1 MSVLDFKSD
10 LSKYRA
16 EVSVEEKNEPQTSVA
31 KSSKAFATLQPIT
44 DKLLKNLPEIK
55 KPQQQQSS
63 YDKKLEQ
70 SKLDDII
77 RKDFDNMIVNS
88 VSEYS
93 PTNIDTNTY
102 NLGRQTLDKITSKF
116 SDIKQEEIVTHLD
129 KSNTLVL
136 KSTSGKNNNESP
148 IEVKQPNP
156 MFDFSG
162 TTPDIKKLEGNE
174 SDNIVI
180 PEIKINGKPLT
191 INREKQTVIINR
203 NLFSPINNVV
213 NPNIA
218 LSKEVKVSDK
228 KVQTPDI
235 VKDTIKEGLVMN
247 PDTKIVK
254 IQAGMNHFIDE
265 SDLNLGDKVARFNPT
280 SKLVTKEPVLKAIAS
295 KYDGI
300 SAQLKDTSKFNIDT
314 VSRTNPIGRNDDP
327 TLSLYANNKNFS
339 ADFFGNQF
347 FKGFSINQSQS
358 DYNQKSKSSYGWSG
372 NSANAP
378 TTNFMSDTHAKG
390 FKKFAKQNETEYSR
404 DLSVFGFDTIRS
416 VNFFDVK
423 KEYAKQGFTP
433 FARGLETSYIN
444 DVSNFTW
451 VGKKRVAP
459 SVDYFDIG
467 REKSTAGFH
476 TFAENLETKYKTE
489 SSIYD
494 WNGKRERA
502 PEVNYFDISKQ
513 YTKKGFHKFARN
525 LDSKFI
531 AESSIYDWDGDRNE
545 APSVNYFDAALTN
558 TTVGF
563 HNFAQIYDTKY
574 KTDSSIYDWDGIRE
588 DAPVVNYFDLGGK
601 NTSIGFHSFAQIYD
615 TKYVTWSSIFDWD
628 GYRRNAPYVNYFDVS
643 KTNTK
648 EGFHNFAELYDTK
661 YVHES
666 SIYDWDG
673 NRQEAPVVNYF
684 DLTGQNTTTGFHSF
698 ALKYDTKY
706 IPESSI
712 YDWDG
717 TKEQAPAVDYFDGPK
732 RNTTTGFHIF
742 AQHLDT
748 KYIHGSSRFDWDGFR
763 KDAPAVNYFDTPE
776 TNRTEFVGGFS
787 SKTRAGFHVFARKY
801 DTQYIP
807 QSSEFDWDGTR
818 DNAPTVNYFDTTLT
832 NRTESEFPTGFIA
845 HTTAGF
851 HAFAQK
857 YDTKYVRNSSIY
869 DWDGKPDRKNFKNPI
884 PVDYFDNTAAVG
896 RLFGKGLI
904 INSRNDYRGGGLVVG
919 TKDKFIAKTSGG
931 FHIFAQLYETKYI
944 PESSRFDWDGTR
956 EKAPA
961 VDYFDTA
968 KTNRSTSEL
977 INDLFV
983 PKTTTGFHTFAL
995 KYDTKYIPDS
1005 SIYDWNGKSDRLN
1018 FKNPIPVDYFDN
1030 IGSFNKTF
1038 SDSLFIFSG
1047 ANYFGGGLVVGSKDK
1062 FISKT
1067 TDGFHI
1073 FAQLYDTKY
1082 IPDASRF
1089 DWDGLPDR
1097 TGFANPLGVDY
1108 FDTASTINEYRTKI
1122 GLPVLMTKTL
1132 KNFQKTTAGFHVFAQ
1147 TYDTK
1152 YIHGSSRFDWDGG
1165 RQQAPAVD
1173 FFDNLLVSRI
1183 NDRINQLVSFRP
1195 KVGAK
1200 DGYVVKSRGFDT
1212 FIDTYDTRYIDAASR
1227 FDWDGNRNDA
1237 PTINYFDIQGTHT
1250 NAGFHK
1256 YAVRGDTKFIHAS
1269 SVDTPTSEFG
1279 WGGDKQK
1286 AKTVDFFTNT
1296 AGKGFRSFSL
1306 EKITN
1311 YVNGISRFDWDGNRA
1326 GAPEVNYFGKVTPKT
1341 GYAKQLIAAESLF
1354 SAIFGSNDGEAGFK
1368 KFFVNKNDT
1377 RYSPLTTEFSTAAR
1391 LDRFTNF
1398 FPAPNNYYWAGT
1410 SRLDS
1415 TDPSTLGL
1423 VTGLLTGIAG
1433 FIPYL
1438 GSLNRPITDPSVVEA
1453 GDNDYTNAAF
1463 VTDNQA
1469 LIRKTFKNLYPGTTT
1484 VFDSAVVK
1492 RSSIKTKTL
1501 GSKFSLVDSKRKTTR
1516 FFSWGKYPFGTDQG
1530 FFPNMTLLKGTLYPI
1545 IGPHISERDLPNTTT
1560 TADIFDGLAEMFLE
1574 LGIGGGNGA
1583 GAFAVQNYQSG
1594 TAGIANTTNYGTSTD
1609 LQVEHGRGSKYKT
1622 GRTLNA
1628 IGYGVQ
1634 DTFDGQQ
1641 YLDVL
1646 LPHSLGKRPWSSAIG
1661 NSLFSSLQ
1669 NQYPT
1674 YTHDATSRF
1683 YGYRRPNNSNVE
1695 GPSKELTAYQ
1705 QYLNQK
1711 AGDSNI
1717 WRTARGSRY
1726 ETQLRNGWWVEPS
1739 SNAADVSGEAGYDP
1753 NLQVTGNFKI
1763 KEDSENLVRN
1773 YGNIG
1778 RWAIATGELDKQHS
1792 KFNLRADSYNSDLFW
1807 DQPYYVTNMGSH
1819 WGWGAMACGRGSI
1832 TTQLDRRIADMSRMF
1847 KWMTSGKGIMWNV
1860 VQFGLQATN
1869 PSVDSWS
1876 EPFDLFE
1883 ERVFDSSRSGRSRT
1897 VTGTVSVTN
1906 TSLLGN
1912 FFGNDDG
1919 SGGVKSIF
1927 GNTNIFMPPP
1937 TQVYNPFSIFQN
1949 ILGSG
1954 FLSRFQRHSTA
1965 AAYGMDGT
1973 GMWQKGYK
1981 EEIAKG
1987 LYKRGGG
1994 LLSFGGIYDKSSFIK
2009 GDYLARVDRTDI
2021 DNPDATTADL
2031 KNLGLPTGRKN
2042 VPKDLNQH
2050 YEAQTTYRNKTGF
2063 IDQNIAGLNYGP
2075 KSFHLKDSSG
2085 NWAIPKRDPS
2095 EWNSTTANPVPSEGT
2110 YDAGLITGAASSL
2123 DYFEDPKKDNQ
2134 ITRQRR
2140 YNRLIGLMKELLPQ
2154 SFAPTM
2160 DPTRGVVVYGPPAPS
2175 APPKPPSPASLV
2187 DKIAGF
2193 LPFKT
2198 RMIMPWEGITG
2209 QLTDEDYDA
2218 SGINASDPQSKLRI
2232 QASTILLNVSNKRLS
2247 DSEIIRISSNFGGP
2261 HSFFG
2266 LFGTKFTKSSHKLL
2280 GPYTT
2285 SPVLDK
2291 DKVRDGKQ
2299 RESFYSLDFY
2309 GSYRERLKEINQ
2321 KEKGTTLGEL
2331 GGDLRSLVA
2340 GLALSP
2346 DASTSLNP
2354 YAQGNTLLTDGRST
2368 NIDKTKYKKLLGE
2381 KITIQPITQMRLQ
2394 NIDTFGF
2401 KYPDPRDRL
2410 VDTNAIQGG
2419 RSVGMDKPNRMIR
2432 DAAAA
2437 GVGVPNRITNP
2448 ILSPIKG
2455 HNTANYAHLTK
2466 YNTSRPGAAVNWR
2479 SSNFAGAG
2487 SPRSEQFND
2496 FRWDIEDLNG
2506 TDGTPSP
2513 RNTATQAWNE
2523 KLSLAFSV
2531 HPKIIDFQ
2539 NQNLETKFG
2548 LSGAAGK
2555 AGVDRGNPRITHIQH
2570 QKIQDAFSGTTGN
2583 ISGSG
2588 ITLPGGIGLGGAGG
2602 GATVI
2607 IKGKGG
2613 KYATYPVPVAKAGF
2627 NANDFRGDRINI
2639 IDYKRANFPITS
2651 DLVYEKGVFN
2661 NPNGIPGSD
2670 DLVEFYFSS
2679 LVLDGHNYCPAEV
2692 IVFRAT
2698 FDSITDN
2705 HKPTWNA
2712 VKYMGRGDPL
2722 YTYDGYERDVS
2733 FGFTVHIGSR
2743 DEMKASW
2750 RKLNYLAGYTA
2761 PEYTSAGFIRAP
2773 LCRLN
2778 IGNLF
2783 KKMPGYIS
2791 SLSYTFDNQG
2801 STWETAHLE
2810 GDRYNQNTDATIRN
2824 ESTPGVLQLPKTIQ
2838 VAVGFVPIGVYRP
2851 EKYGVFYPLYDDRTD
2866 NPNDIETGLIPDN
2879 DNRVNWFKPF
2889 DNIAGSLTIA
2899 TAGTPGIPA
2908 TLAPGQYGPA
2918 APAVAAVGATGGDP
2932 DTTEY
2937 LAVRPGDEDVVL
2949 NQATFIPA
2957 SIPEIP

>member
-16 EVSVEEKNEPQTSVA
+16 EVSVEEKNGPQTSVA

-77 RKDFDNMIVNS
+77 RKDFDNMIINS

-102 NLGRQTLDKITSKF
+102 NLGRQTLDKIISKF

-174 SDNIVI
+174 SDNVVI

-203 NLFSPINNVV
+203 TLFSPINNVV

-218 LSKEVKVSDK
+218 LSKEIKVSTK
-228 KVQTPDI
+228 KIQTPDI

-265 SDLNLGDKVARFNPT
+265 SDFNLGDRVARFNPM
-280 SKLVTKEPVLKAIAS
+280 SKLVTKEPVLKAISS

-300 SAQLKDTSKFNIDT
+300 SAQLKDRSKFNIDT

-378 TTNFMSDTHAKG
+378 TTNFMSDSYAKG

-476 TFAENLETKYKTE
+476 TFAQTLETKYKT
-489 SSIYD
+489 SASIYD
-494 WNGKRERA
+494 WDGKRERA
-502 PEVNYFDISKQ
+502 PEVNYFDITKQ
-513 YTKKGFHKFARN
+513 HTKKGFHKFARN

-531 AESSIYDWDGDRNE
+531 AESSIFDWDGKRAK

-563 HNFAQIYDTKY
+563 HNFAQLYDTKY
-574 KTDSSIYDWDGIRE
+574 KTESSIYDWDGVRE
-588 DAPVVNYFDLGGK
+588 DAPIVNYFDLGGK

-648 EGFHNFAELYDTK
+648 EGFHNFAQLYDTK

-666 SIYDWDG
+666 SIFDWDG
-673 NRQEAPVVNYF
+673 NKQEAPVVNYF
-684 DLTGQNTTTGFHSF
+684 DLTGQNTSIGFHSF
-698 ALKYDTKY
+698 AQKYDTKY

-717 TKEQAPAVDYFDGPK
+717 TKEQAPGVDYFDGPK
-732 RNTTTGFHIF
+732 RNTTIGFHIF

-776 TNRTEFVGGFS
+776 TNRTEFIGGFS
-787 SKTRAGFHVFARKY
+787 SKTRAGFHAFARKY

-832 NRTESEFPTGFIA
+832 NRTESEFPTGFIS

-919 TKDKFIAKTSGG
+919 TKDKFIAKTLGG

-961 VDYFDTA
+961 VDYFDTT

-983 PKTTTGFHTFAL
+983 PKTSTGFHTFAL
-995 KYDTKYIPDS
+995 RYDTKYIPDS

-1030 IGSFNKTF
+1030 VGGFNKTF

-1047 ANYFGGGLVVGSKDK
+1047 ANYFGGGLVVGSVDK
-1062 FISKT
+1062 FITKT
-1067 TDGFHI
+1067 TEGFHI

-1089 DWDGLPDR
+1089 DWDGVPDR

-1108 FDTASTINEYRTKI
+1108 FDTAVGINEYRTRI

-1165 RQQAPAVD
+1165 RQSAPAVD
-1173 FFDNLLVSRI
+1173 FFDNLSVSRV
-1183 NDRINQLVSFRP
+1183 NDRISQLVSFRP

-1200 DGYVVKSRGFDT
+1200 DGYVVKTHGFDT

-1237 PTINYFDIQGTHT
+1237 PAINYFDLQSTHT
-1250 NAGFHK
+1250 NVGFHK
-1256 YAVRGDTKFIHAS
+1256 YAVRGDTKYIHAL

-1279 WGGDKQK
+1279 WGGNKQK
-1286 AKTVDFFTNT
+1286 AKTIDFFFNSS
-1296 AGKGFRSFSL
+1296 AKGFNSFSL
-1306 EKITN
+1306 EMITN
-1311 YVNGISRFDWDGNRA
+1311 YVNGISRFDWNGNRTA
-1326 GAPEVNYFGKVTPKT
+1326 APEVNYFGKLTPKT
-1341 GYAKQLIAAESLF
+1341 GYAKQLISAESLF
-1354 SAIFGSNDGEAGFK
+1354 SAIFGSNDGETGFK
-1368 KFFVNKNDT
+1368 NFFTNKNDT
-1377 RYSPLTTEFSTAAR
+1377 RYSALTTEFSTAAR

-1438 GSLNRPITDPSVVEA
+1438 GSLNRPVTDPSIAEVGLENYV
-1453 GDNDYTNAAF
+1453 NTAF

-1469 LIRKTFKNLYPGTTT
+1469 TIRNIAKKIFPGTTT
-1484 VFDSAVVK
+1484 VFDSAVIK
-1492 RSSIKTKTL
+1492 RSSITTKTL

-1516 FFSWGKYPFGTDQG
+1516 FFSWGKYPQGTDQG
-1530 FFPNMTLLKGTLYPI
+1530 FFQNMTLMKGTLYPI
-1545 IGPHISERDLPNTTT
+1545 IGPHINERGVKEVTPPIVI
-1560 TADIFDGLAEMFLE
+1560 DIFAGLGDQDILAG
-1574 LGIGGGNGA
+1574 LGGLGGTGVFGGNFRDDPPVG
-1583 GAFAVQNYQSG
+1583 ND
-1594 TAGIANTTNYGTSTD
+1594 TN
-1609 LQVEHGRGSKYKT
+1609 LQVEHGRGNKHT
-1622 GRTLNA
+1622 LGRTLNA
-1628 IGYGVQ
+1628 IGFGIN

-1646 LPHSLGKRPWSSAIG
+1646 LPNSLGKRPWSSAIG
-1661 NSLFSSLQ
+1661 NNLFSSLQ

-1695 GPSKELTAYQ
+1695 GPNKELTATQ
-1705 QYLNQK
+1705 QYLYREP
-1711 AGDSNI
+1711 GDYSI
-1717 WRTARGSRY
+1717 WRTARGGRY
-1726 ETQLRNGWWVEPS
+1726 ETQLRNGWWVQPS
-1739 SNAADVSGEAGYDP
+1739 ADSADRGGNVNNVDP
-1753 NLQVTGNFKI
+1753 NLQVTGNFKL
-1763 KEDSENLVRN
+1763 KEDSENLVRK

-1778 RWAIATGELDKQHS
+1778 RWSIETGELDKQYT
-1792 KFNLRADSYNSDLFW
+1792 KFNLRADAHNTDLFW
-1807 DQPYYVTNMGSH
+1807 DQPYYVSNMGSH
-1819 WGWGAMACGRGSI
+1819 WGWGAGGCGRGSI
-1832 TTQLDRRIADMSRMF
+1832 TTQLDRRFADMQRMF
-1847 KWMTSGKGIMWNV
+1847 KFMTSGKGIMWNV

-1876 EPFDLFE
+1876 EPFDLFQE
-1883 ERVFDSSRSGRSRT
+1883 NKMDSTLVSTAPDGRKMYDGSIF
-1897 VTGTVSVTN
+1897 VTN
-1906 TSLLGN
+1906 TSAIPNL
-1912 FFGNDDG
+1912 FGRDDG
-1919 SGGVKSIF
+1919 TGGIKSLT
-1927 GNTNIFMPPP
+1927 GNVNIFMPPP

-1949 ILGSG
+1949 VLGSG

-1965 AAYGMDGT
+1965 ASYGMDGA
-1973 GMWQKGYK
+1973 GQWQQGYK
-1981 EEIAKG
+1981 VQIASS
-1987 LYKRGGG
+1987 LYTTTPTGER
-1994 LLSFGGIYDKSSFIK
+1994 IYDKDFDS
-2009 GDYLARVDRTDI
+2009 YTDI
-2021 DNPDATTADL
+2021 DNKGTTADL
-2031 KNLGLPTGRKN
+2031 KNLGLPTGRKK

-2063 IDQNIAGLNYGP
+2063 IAQNIAGLNYGP
-2075 KSFHLKDSSG
+2075 KSFHLKDPAG
-2085 NWAIPKRDPS
+2085 NWVVPKSDPS
-2095 EWNSTTANPVPSEGT
+2095 EWNSTMGNTTATGP
-2110 YDAGLITGAASSL
+2110 YDAGLMTGAASSL
-2123 DYFEDPKKDNQ
+2123 DYFEDPKKNNQ

-2160 DPTRGVVVYGPPAPS
+2160 DPTRGYTAPTTGKEKYGPV
-2175 APPKPPSPASLV
+2175 KPASLV
-2187 DKIAGF
+2187 DQIAGF

-2209 QLTDEDYDA
+2209 RLNEGDYDA
-2218 SGINASDPQSKLRI
+2218 SGINASDPNSSLRI
-2232 QASTILLNVSNKRLS
+2232 KASTILLNVSNKRLS

-2309 GSYRERLKEINQ
+2309 GSYRERLKLINEKEIAN
-2321 KEKGTTLGEL
+2321 TNLGEL

-2340 GLALSP
+2340 GLGLAP
-2346 DASTSLNP
+2346 DDTTSLNP
-2354 YAQGNTLLTDGRST
+2354 YAQGNTILTDGRST
-2368 NIDKTKYKKLLGE
+2368 NIDKTKYNKLLGE
-2381 KITIQPITQMRLQ
+2381 QVTIQPITQMRLQ
-2394 NIDTFGF
+2394 DKNPFRF
-2401 KYPDPRDRL
+2401 EYPIASDRL
-2410 VDTNAIQGG
+2410 KNTADSITPSGDP
-2419 RSVGMDKPNRMIR
+2419 MDEGYNPNIR
-2432 DAAAA
+2432 DAAPSA
-2437 GVGVPNRITNP
+2437 GGVPNRQTNP
-2448 ILSPIKG
+2448 LSSPIKSYR
-2455 HNTANYAHLTK
+2455 TANYAHLTK
-2466 YNTSRPGAAVNWR
+2466 YQASRPGATANWR

-2487 SPRSEQFND
+2487 SSRSEQFND

-2513 RNTATQAWNE
+2513 RATPAWNE
-2523 KLSLAFSV
+2523 KLSLAFSP
-2531 HPKIIDFQ
+2531 HPKVIDFQ

-2555 AGVDRGNPRITHIQH
+2555 PGVDRGNPRITHIQH
-2570 QKIQDAFSGTTGN
+2570 QKVQSMLPSTIGGLPLTGSAAYVRGAPRTYIIQANASGQF
-2583 ISGSG
+2583 
-2588 ITLPGGIGLGGAGG
+2588 
-2602 GATVI
+2602 
-2607 IKGKGG
+2607 
-2613 KYATYPVPVAKAGF
+2613 ATYPVPASKPGF

-2651 DLVYEKGVFN
+2651 DLVYEKGAFN
-2661 NPNGIPGSD
+2661 ATGPNGIPGAD

-2810 GDRYNQNTDATIRN
+2810 GDRYNNTTDATVRN
-2824 ESTPGVLQLPKTIQ
+2824 ESAPGVLQLPKTIQ

-2851 EKYGVFYPLYDDRTD
+2851 EKYGVFYPLYDDRT
-2866 NPNDIETGLIPDN
+2866 NSPSSIETGLIPETDE
-2879 DNRVNWFKPF
+2879 RVNWFKPF
-2889 DNIAGSLTIA
+2889 DNITNSLAIGTPA
-2899 TAGTPGIPA
+2899 AYQAFVGPVPVGTAPPAGTWTA
-2908 TLAPGQYGPA
+2908 
-2918 APAVAAVGATGGDP
+2918 ATGGDT
-2932 DTTEY
+2932 DATEY
-2937 LAVRPGDEDVVL
+2937 LAIRPGDEDVVPTNTIL
-2949 NQATFIPA
+2949 TPT
-2957 SIPEIP
+2957 EIP

>member
-16 EVSVEEKNEPQTSVA
+16 EVSVEEKNGPQTSVA

-102 NLGRQTLDKITSKF
+102 NLGRQTLDKIISKF

-203 NLFSPINNVV
+203 TLFSPINNVV

-218 LSKEVKVSDK
+218 LSKEIKVSTK
-228 KVQTPDI
+228 KIQTPDI
-235 VKDTIKEGLVMN
+235 VTDTIKEGLVMN

-265 SDLNLGDKVARFNPT
+265 SDLNLADRVARFNPM
-280 SKLVTKEPVLKAIAS
+280 SKLVTKEPVLKVISS

-300 SAQLKDTSKFNIDT
+300 SAQLKDRSKFNIDT
-314 VSRTNPIGRNDDP
+314 VSRTNPTGRNDDP
-327 TLSLYANNKNFS
+327 TLSLYANNKNFI

-347 FKGFSINQSQS
+347 FKGFSINQAQS
-358 DYNQKSKSSYGWSG
+358 DYNEKAVSSYGWSG

-378 TTNFMSDTHAKG
+378 TTNFMSDSNAKG
-390 FKKFAKQNETEYSR
+390 FKKFTKQNETEYKR
-404 DLSVFGFDTIRS
+404 DISVFGFDTIRS

-451 VGKKRVAP
+451 VGKKKVAP
-459 SVDYFDIG
+459 AVDYFDIG

-476 TFAENLETKYKTE
+476 TFAQNLETKYKT
-489 SSIYD
+489 SASIYD
-494 WNGKRERA
+494 WDGKRERA

-513 YTKKGFHKFARN
+513 HTKKGFHKFARN

-531 AESSIYDWDGDRNE
+531 AESSIFDWDGKRAK

-563 HNFAQIYDTKY
+563 HNFAQLYDTKY
-574 KTDSSIYDWDGIRE
+574 KTESSIYDWDGVRE
-588 DAPVVNYFDLGGK
+588 DAPIVNYFDLGGK

-643 KTNTK
+643 KTNSK
-648 EGFHNFAELYDTK
+648 EGFHNFAQLYDTK

-666 SIYDWDG
+666 SIFDWDG
-673 NRQEAPVVNYF
+673 NKQEAPVVNYF
-684 DLTGQNTTTGFHSF
+684 DLTGQNTSIGFHSF
-698 ALKYDTKY
+698 AQKYDTKY

-717 TKEQAPAVDYFDGPK
+717 TKEQAPGVDYFDGPK
-732 RNTTTGFHIF
+732 RNTTIGFHIF

-776 TNRTEFVGGFS
+776 TNRTEFIGGFS
-787 SKTRAGFHVFARKY
+787 SKTRAGFHAFARKY

-832 NRTESEFPTGFIA
+832 NRTESEFPTGFIS

-919 TKDKFIAKTSGG
+919 TKDKFIAKTLGG

-956 EKAPA
+956 EKAPT

-983 PKTTTGFHTFAL
+983 PKTSTGFHTFAL
-995 KYDTKYIPDS
+995 RYDTKYIPDS

-1030 IGSFNKTF
+1030 VGGFNKTF
-1038 SDSLFIFSG
+1038 SDSLFISSG
-1047 ANYFGGGLVVGSKDK
+1047 ANYFGGGLVVGSVDK
-1062 FISKT
+1062 FITKT

-1108 FDTASTINEYRTKI
+1108 FDTAVGINEYRTRI

-1165 RQQAPAVD
+1165 RQSAPAVD
-1173 FFDNLLVSRI
+1173 FFDNLSVSRV
-1183 NDRINQLVSFRP
+1183 NDRISQLVSFRP

-1200 DGYVVKSRGFDT
+1200 DGYVVKTHGFDT

-1237 PTINYFDIQGTHT
+1237 PSINYFDLQSRHT

-1256 YAVRGDTKFIHAS
+1256 YAVRGDTKYIQATS
-1269 SVDTPTSEFG
+1269 IDTPTSEFG
-1279 WGGDKQK
+1279 WGGSKQK
-1286 AKTVDFFTNT
+1286 AKTVDFFFNSS
-1296 AGKGFRSFSL
+1296 GQGFKSFSL
-1306 EKITN
+1306 ELISN
-1311 YVNGISRFDWDGNRA
+1311 YLKGVSRFDWDGNRA
-1326 GAPEVNYFGKVTPKT
+1326 AAPEVNYFGKITPKT
-1341 GYAKQLIAAESLF
+1341 GYAKQLISAESLF
-1354 SAIFGSNDGEAGFK
+1354 SAIFGSNDGDSGFK
-1368 KFFVNKNDT
+1368 TFFINKNDT

-1410 SRLDS
+1410 SRLDA

-1423 VTGLLTGIAG
+1423 TTGLLTGIAG

-1438 GSLNRPITDPSVVEA
+1438 GSLNRPNVDPSIQIPS
-1453 GDNDYTNAAF
+1453 GLF
-1463 VTDNQA
+1463 Q
-1469 LIRKTFKNLYPGTTT
+1469 
-1484 VFDSAVVK
+1484 
-1492 RSSIKTKTL
+1492 TKTL
-1501 GSKFSLVDSKRKTTR
+1501 GSRLSLVDAKEKNTR
-1516 FFSWGKYPFGTDQG
+1516 FFGWGKYPDFKQG
-1530 FFPNMTLLKGTLYPI
+1530 FLPNMTIFDGTMYPI
-1545 IGPHISERDLPNTTT
+1545 ILPPLTTSDRADFYTMRNQISELRAGRDVFGTAFDLVTDTTWDDGRENTVLVQRRDASGPLGQVGMGMQVVHGINTRDSWHTNQQLFLDTYLPN
-1560 TADIFDGLAEMFLE
+1560 
-1574 LGIGGGNGA
+1574 
-1583 GAFAVQNYQSG
+1583 
-1594 TAGIANTTNYGTSTD
+1594 
-1609 LQVEHGRGSKYKT
+1609 
-1622 GRTLNA
+1622 
-1628 IGYGVQ
+1628 
-1634 DTFDGQQ
+1634 
-1641 YLDVL
+1641 
-1646 LPHSLGKRPWSSAIG
+1646 SLGKRPWQSNMG
-1661 NSLFSSLQ
+1661 NSLFSTLS

-1674 YTHDATSRF
+1674 YAGDKLSRF
-1683 YGYRRPNNSNVE
+1683 YGYRRPNHSGVYGETGLMDDIRDRFREHYDGIKTNVDRRIF
-1695 GPSKELTAYQ
+1695 
-1705 QYLNQK
+1705 
-1711 AGDSNI
+1711 AGE
-1717 WRTARGSRY
+1717 RY
-1726 ETQLRNGWWVEPS
+1726 ETQLKNGFWARPVTDEEAQVAEIVNDPG
-1739 SNAADVSGEAGYDP
+1739 AYEASGYKSTPKDWQNGLSTLTSYVGHWQIDTES
-1753 NLQVTGNFKI
+1753 Q
-1763 KEDSENLVRN
+1763 NLVRK
-1773 YGNIG
+1773 YGNIV
-1778 RWAIATGELDKQHS
+1778 RWAVKSGELEKQYNKYS
-1792 KFNLRADSYNSDLFW
+1792 LRADAHNTDLFW
-1807 DQPYYVTNMGSH
+1807 RQPYYVTEIGSH
-1819 WGWGAMACGRGSI
+1819 WGGGNGGCGRGSI
-1832 TTQLDRRIADMSRMF
+1832 TTQIDRRIADTSRIF
-1847 KWMTSGKGIMWNV
+1847 KFMTSGKGIMWNL

-1869 PSVDSWS
+1869 PSLDSWS
-1876 EPFDLFE
+1876 EPFDLFQQDALGE
-1883 ERVFDSSRSGRSRT
+1883 KNVLERGPDGSEKFTQSIN
-1897 VTGTVSVTN
+1897 VTN
-1906 TSLLGN
+1906 TSLLPN
-1912 FFGNDDG
+1912 FFGKDDG
-1919 SGGVKSIF
+1919 NGGIKSLL

-1937 TQVYNPFSIFQN
+1937 TQIYNPLSIFQN

-1954 FLSRFQRHSTA
+1954 FLTRTQRHSTA
-1965 AAYGMDGT
+1965 AAYGMDGP
-1973 GMWQKGYK
+1973 GQWQKGYK
-1981 EEIAKG
+1981 EQIG
-1987 LYKRGGG
+1987 SLTTYKIGT
-1994 LLSFGGIYDKSSFIK
+1994 
-2009 GDYLARVDRTDI
+2009 GDGKFDILTERKNI
-2021 DNPDATTADL
+2021 DNVGTTADL
-2031 KNLGLPTGRKN
+2031 KNLGFPTGRNN

-2063 IDQNIAGLNYGP
+2063 IDQNIAGLKYGP
-2075 KSFHLKDSSG
+2075 KSFHMKDAAG
-2085 NWAIPKRDPS
+2085 NWVAPAFDPS
-2095 EWNSTTANPVPSEGT
+2095 QWNSTAKNPSATGP
-2110 YDAGLITGAASSL
+2110 YDAGLKDEKASSL
-2123 DYFEDPKKDNQ
+2123 DYFEDPKKDNN

-2160 DPTRGVVVYGPPAPS
+2160 DPTRGGTPQADYGPS
-2175 APPKPPSPASLV
+2175 FDLLKSSKPASLV
-2187 DKIAGF
+2187 DQIAGF

-2198 RMIMPWEGITG
+2198 RMIMPWEGIAG
-2209 QLTDEDYDA
+2209 GLEEGDYNTA
-2218 SGINASDPQSKLRI
+2218 GINATDPQSKLRI
-2232 QASTILLNVSNKRLS
+2232 QASTVLLNVSNKRLS

-2291 DKVRDGKQ
+2291 DKVRDGLQ
-2299 RESFYSLDFY
+2299 RESFFSLDFY
-2309 GSYRERLKEINQ
+2309 GSYRERLKAIRV
-2321 KEKGTTLGEL
+2321 KELTSISKSGDI

-2340 GLALSP
+2340 GLTVQR
-2346 DASTSLNP
+2346 DGSTPLNP
-2354 YAQGNTLLTDGRST
+2354 YAQGNAFLTDGRST
-2368 NIDKTKYKKLLGE
+2368 AIDKKYKKLLGE
-2381 KITIQPITQMRLQ
+2381 QITIQPITQMRLQ
-2394 NIDTFGF
+2394 TNNPFEF
-2401 KYPDPRDRL
+2401 RYPSSTDRL
-2410 VDTNAIQGG
+2410 RNISGIHIARGA
-2419 RSVGMDKPNRMIR
+2419 GMDSSNAFIP
-2432 DAAAA
+2432 DASTAVA
-2437 GVGVPNRITNP
+2437 GNTPNRITNP
-2448 ILSPIKG
+2448 ILSPIKY
-2455 HNTANYAHLTK
+2455 HKTSDYAHLTK
-2466 YNTSRPGAAVNWR
+2466 YKVSRPGATANWN
-2479 SSNFAGAG
+2479 SSAFTGAG
-2487 SPRSEQFND
+2487 SLRSEKFND

-2506 TDGTPSP
+2506 TEAGATP
-2513 RNTATQAWNE
+2513 NATAGWND
-2523 KLSLAFSV
+2523 KLSLAFSP

-2539 NQNLETKFG
+2539 SQNLETKFG

-2555 AGVDRGNPRITHIQH
+2555 AGVDRGNPRVTHIQH

-2588 ITLPGGIGLGGAGG
+2588 ITLPGGIALGGAGG
-2602 GATVI
+2602 GVTSI

-2613 KYATYPVPVAKAGF
+2613 KYATYPVPVAKPGF
-2627 NANDFRGDRINI
+2627 TADAFRGDRINI

-2651 DLVYEKGVFN
+2651 DLVYEKGVFD
-2661 NPNGIPGSD
+2661 NPNGIPGAD

-2810 GDRYNQNTDATIRN
+2810 GDRYNNTTNPTVRD

-2851 EKYGVFYPLYDDRTD
+2851 EKYGVFYPLYDDRT
-2866 NPNDIETGLIPDN
+2866 NSANDIETGLIPDT
-2879 DNRVNWFKPF
+2879 DERVNWFKPF
-2889 DNIAGSLTIA
+2889 DNITNSLAIV
-2899 TAGTPGIPA
+2899 TAGTPGIPVP
-2908 TLAPGQYGPA
+2908 LLPGQLGPA
-2918 APAVAAVGATGGDP
+2918 APAVAAVGATGGDA
-2932 DTTEY
+2932 DATEY
-2937 LAVRPGDEDVVL
+2937 LAVRPGDEEVVL
-2949 NQATFIPA
+2949 NQATFAPA
-2957 SIPEIP
+2957 SIPPIP

>member
-16 EVSVEEKNEPQTSVA
+16 EVSVEEKNGPQTSVA

-55 KPQQQQSS
+55 KTQQQPA

-77 RKDFDNMIVNS
+77 RKDFDDMIINS
-88 VSEYS
+88 VSQYS
-93 PTNIDTNTY
+93 PTNIDTGTY

-116 SDIKQEEIVTHLD
+116 SNIKQEEIVNHLD

-162 TTPDIKKLEGNE
+162 TTPDIKKLEGDE

-191 INREKQTVIINR
+191 INREKQTVVINR

-218 LSKEVKVSDK
+218 LSKETKVLDK
-228 KVQTPDI
+228 TVQAPII

-247 PDTKIVK
+247 PDTKILK

-265 SDLNLGDKVARFNPT
+265 SDLNLADKVARFEPT
-280 SKLVTKEPVLKAIAS
+280 SKLVNKEPVLKAVS
-295 KYDGI
+295 SRYDGI

-314 VSRTNPIGRNDDP
+314 VSRTNPAGRNDDP
-327 TLSLYANNKNFS
+327 TLSLYANNKKFIS
-339 ADFFGNQF
+339 DFFGNQF
-347 FKGFSINQSQS
+347 FNGFSINQKQS
-358 DYNQKSKSSYGWSG
+358 DYNEKAVSSYGWRG
-372 NSANAP
+372 NPDNAP
-378 TTNFMSDTHAKG
+378 TTNFMSDSYAKG
-390 FKKFAKQNETEYSR
+390 FKKFAKQNETEYKR
-404 DLSVFGFDTIRS
+404 DTSVFGFDTIRS

-444 DVSNFTW
+444 DVSSFTW
-451 VGKKRVAP
+451 VGKKKVAP
-459 SVDYFDIG
+459 AVDYFDIG
-467 REKSTAGFH
+467 KEKSTAGFH
-476 TFAENLETKYKTE
+476 TFAQNLETKYKT
-489 SSIYD
+489 SASIYD
-494 WNGKRERA
+494 WDGKRERA

-513 YTKKGFHKFARN
+513 YAKKGFHKFARN

-531 AESSIYDWDGDRNE
+531 AESSIYDWDGKRE
-545 APSVNYFDAALTN
+545 KAPSVNYFDAALTN

-574 KTDSSIYDWDGIRE
+574 KTDSSIYDWDGVRE
-588 DAPVVNYFDLGGK
+588 NAPVVNYFDLGGK
-601 NTSIGFHSFAQIYD
+601 NTTIGFHSFAQIYD

-818 DNAPTVNYFDTTLT
+818 DQAPTVNYFDTTLT

-1038 SDSLFIFSG
+1038 SDSLFISSG
-1047 ANYFGGGLVVGSKDK
+1047 ANYFGGGLVVGSVDK
-1062 FISKT
+1062 FITKT

-1097 TGFANPLGVDY
+1097 TNFANPLGVDY
-1108 FDTASTINEYRTKI
+1108 FDSVSGINEYRTRI

-1165 RQQAPAVD
+1165 RQSAPAVD
-1173 FFDNLLVSRI
+1173 FFDNLLVSRV
-1183 NDRINQLVSFRP
+1183 NDRISQLVSFRP

-1237 PTINYFDIQGTHT
+1237 PTINYFDLQSRHT

-1256 YAVRGDTKFIHAS
+1256 YAVRGDTKYIQATS
-1269 SVDTPTSEFG
+1269 IDTPTSEFG
-1279 WGGDKQK
+1279 WGGSKQK
-1286 AKTVDFFTNT
+1286 AKTVDFFFNSS
-1296 AGKGFRSFSL
+1296 GKGFNSFSL
-1306 EKITN
+1306 ELISN
-1311 YVNGISRFDWDGNRA
+1311 YLKGVSRFDWDGNRA
-1326 GAPEVNYFGKVTPKT
+1326 AAPEVNYFGKITPKT
-1341 GYAKQLIAAESLF
+1341 GYAKQLISAESLF
-1354 SAIFGSNDGEAGFK
+1354 SAIFGSNDGDSGFK
-1368 KFFVNKNDT
+1368 TFFINKNDT
-1377 RYSPLTTEFSTAAR
+1377 RYSPLRTEFSVAAR

-1410 SRLDS
+1410 SRLDA
-1415 TDPSTLGL
+1415 TDPATLGL

-1438 GSLNRPITDPSVVEA
+1438 GSLNRPVTDPSVVEA
-1453 GDNDYTNAAF
+1453 GLDDYLNTSF
-1463 VTDNQA
+1463 VTDGQA
-1469 LIRKTFKNLYPGTTT
+1469 TIRNIAKKMWPGSTTT
-1484 VFDSAVVK
+1484 FDSAVIK

-1516 FFSWGKYPFGTDQG
+1516 FFSWGKYPQGTDQG

-1545 IGPHISERDLPNTTT
+1545 IGPHVSERGVKEAPPSIDI
-1560 TADIFDGLAEMFLE
+1560 DIFAGLGDKDILAG
-1574 LGIGGGNGA
+1574 LGGLNGTGVFGGNFRDDPPA
-1583 GAFAVQNYQSG
+1583 GND
-1594 TAGIANTTNYGTSTD
+1594 TS
-1609 LQVEHGRGSKYKT
+1609 LQVEHGRGNKHML
-1622 GRTLNA
+1622 GRSLNA
-1628 IGYGVQ
+1628 IGFGIN
-1634 DTFDGQQ
+1634 DIFDGQQ

-1646 LPHSLGKRPWSSAIG
+1646 LPNSLGKRPWSSAIG
-1661 NSLFSSLQ
+1661 NNLFSSLQ

-1695 GPSKELTAYQ
+1695 GPSKELTATQ
-1705 QYLNQK
+1705 QYLYRDP
-1711 AGDSNI
+1711 GDYSI
-1717 WRTARGSRY
+1717 WRTARGGRY

-1739 SNAADVSGEAGYDP
+1739 SDSADRGGNVNNTDP
-1753 NLQVTGNFKI
+1753 NLQVTGYFKI
-1763 KEDSENLVRN
+1763 KEDSENLVRQ

-1778 RWAIATGELDKQHS
+1778 RWSIATGELDKEYT
-1792 KFNLRADSYNSDLFW
+1792 KFNLRADSHNTDLFW

-1819 WGWGAMACGRGSI
+1819 WGWGAIACGRGSI
-1832 TTQLDRRIADMSRMF
+1832 TTQLDRRFADLSRMF
-1847 KWMTSGKGIMWNV
+1847 KFMTSGKGIMWNV

-1876 EPFDLFE
+1876 EPFDLFQE
-1883 ERVFDSSRSGRSRT
+1883 NKMESKLLDTAPDGRKMYDGSIF
-1897 VTGTVSVTN
+1897 VTN

-1919 SGGVKSIF
+1919 TGGIKSLL

-1965 AAYGMDGT
+1965 AAYGMDGA
-1973 GMWQKGYK
+1973 GQWQQGYK
-1981 EEIAKG
+1981 VEIG
-1987 LYKRGGG
+1987 QLLYQTTPTGER
-1994 LLSFGGIYDKSSFIK
+1994 IYDKDF
-2009 GDYLARVDRTDI
+2009 DTYTDI
-2021 DNPDATTADL
+2021 DNNGTTADL
-2031 KNLGLPTGRKN
+2031 KNLGLPTGRKK

-2075 KSFHLKDSSG
+2075 KSFHLKDPSG
-2085 NWAIPKRDPS
+2085 NWVVPKFDPS
-2095 EWNSTTANPVPSEGT
+2095 EWNSTAANQVPSKGT
-2110 YDAGLITGAASSL
+2110 YDAGLLSGAASSL
-2123 DYFEDPKKDNQ
+2123 DYFEDPKKNNQ

-2160 DPTRGVVVYGPPAPS
+2160 DPTRGFAAPYGPP

-2187 DKIAGF
+2187 DQIAGF

-2209 QLTDEDYDA
+2209 GLEEGDYDA
-2218 SGINASDPQSKLRI
+2218 SGTNASDPNSNLRI
-2232 QASTILLNVSNKRLS
+2232 KASTILLNVSNKRLS

-2299 RESFYSLDFY
+2299 RESFFSLDFY
-2309 GSYRERLKEINQ
+2309 GSYRERLKAIRD
-2321 KEKGTTLGEL
+2321 KELTLKSGEV

-2340 GLALSP
+2340 GLTVQR
-2346 DASTSLNP
+2346 DGSTPLNP
-2354 YAQGNTLLTDGRST
+2354 YAQGNAFLTDGRST
-2368 NIDKTKYKKLLGE
+2368 AIDKRYKKLLGE
-2381 KITIQPITQMRLQ
+2381 QITIQPITQMRLQ
-2394 NIDTFGF
+2394 TNNPFEF
-2401 KYPDPRDRL
+2401 RYPSSTDRL
-2410 VDTNAIQGG
+2410 RNISGIDIARGD
-2419 RSVGMDKPNRMIR
+2419 GMDSSNSFIP
-2432 DAAAA
+2432 DASTAVA
-2437 GVGVPNRITNP
+2437 GNTPNRITNP
-2448 ILSPIKG
+2448 ILNPIKY
-2455 HNTANYAHLTK
+2455 HKTSDYAHLTK
-2466 YNTSRPGAAVNWR
+2466 YKVSRPGVATNWN
-2479 SSNFAGAG
+2479 SSNFAGPG
-2487 SPRSEQFND
+2487 SLRSEKFND

-2506 TDGTPSP
+2506 TEGGATPFTTP
-2513 RNTATQAWNE
+2513 GWNE
-2523 KLSLAFSV
+2523 KLNLAFSP

-2539 NQNLETKFG
+2539 SQNLETKFG
-2548 LSGAAGK
+2548 LSGTAGK
-2555 AGVDRGNPRITHIQH
+2555 PGVDRGNPRVTHIQY
-2570 QKIQDAFSGTTGN
+2570 QKVQQAFGGAVGEV
-2583 ISGSG
+2583 SGSG
-2588 ITLPGGIGLGGAGG
+2588 IALPGGFTLGGAGG
-2602 GATVI
+2602 NAVRNAAGQVVGGQI

-2613 KYATYPVPVAKAGF
+2613 KYATYPVPITKPGF
-2627 NANDFRGDRINI
+2627 ISADFRGDRINI

-2651 DLVYEKGVFN
+2651 DLVYEKGAFSA
-2661 NPNGIPGSD
+2661 PNGIPGTD

-2705 HKPTWNA
+2705 HKPTWNT

-2801 STWETAHLE
+2801 GTWETAHLE
-2810 GDRYNQNTDATIRN
+2810 GDRYNSNTDAAIRD

-2838 VAVGFVPIGVYRP
+2838 VSVGFVPIGVYRP

-2866 NPNDIETGLIPDN
+2866 NPGRIETGLIPDN

-2889 DNIAGSLTIA
+2889 DDIAGSFAIA
-2899 TAGTPGIPA
+2899 TPGTPSIAAVPPGPPLAPGAAGPAFPGTPAVPA
-2908 TLAPGQYGPA
+2908 TL
-2918 APAVAAVGATGGDP
+2918 ATGGDP
-2932 DTTEY
+2932 DATEY
-2937 LAVRPGDEDVVL
+2937 LAVRPGDENVVQL
-2949 NQATFIPA
+2949 SPQLSPT
-2957 SIPEIP
+2957 EIP

>member
-16 EVSVEEKNEPQTSVA
+16 EVSVEEKNGPQTSVA

-77 RKDFDNMIVNS
+77 RKDFDNMIINS

-102 NLGRQTLDKITSKF
+102 NLGRQTLDKIISKF

-203 NLFSPINNVV
+203 TLFSPINNVV

-218 LSKEVKVSDK
+218 LSKEIKVSTK
-228 KVQTPDI
+228 KIQTPDI

-265 SDLNLGDKVARFNPT
+265 SDLNLGDRVARFNPM
-280 SKLVTKEPVLKAIAS
+280 SKLVTKEPVLKAISS

-300 SAQLKDTSKFNIDT
+300 SAQLKDRSKFNIDT
-314 VSRTNPIGRNDDP
+314 VSRTNPTGRNDDP
-327 TLSLYANNKNFS
+327 TLSLYANNKNFI

-378 TTNFMSDTHAKG
+378 TTNFMSDSYAKG

-451 VGKKRVAP
+451 VGKRKVAP

-467 REKSTAGFH
+467 KEKSTAGFH
-476 TFAENLETKYKTE
+476 TFAQTLETKYKT
-489 SSIYD
+489 SASIYD
-494 WNGKRERA
+494 WDGKRERA
-502 PEVNYFDISKQ
+502 PEVNYFDITKQ
-513 YTKKGFHKFARN
+513 HTKKGFHKFARN
-525 LDSKFI
+525 LDSKYKT
-531 AESSIYDWDGDRNE
+531 ESSIFDWDGKRAK

-563 HNFAQIYDTKY
+563 HNFAQLYDTKY
-574 KTDSSIYDWDGIRE
+574 KTESSIYDWDGVRE
-588 DAPVVNYFDLGGK
+588 DAPIVNYFDLGGK

-648 EGFHNFAELYDTK
+648 EGFHNFAQLYDTK

-666 SIYDWDG
+666 SIFDWDG
-673 NRQEAPVVNYF
+673 NKQEAPVVNYF
-684 DLTGQNTTTGFHSF
+684 DLTGQNTSIGFHSF
-698 ALKYDTKY
+698 AQKYDTKY

-717 TKEQAPAVDYFDGPK
+717 TKEQAPGVDYFDGPK
-732 RNTTTGFHIF
+732 RNTTIGFHIF

-776 TNRTEFVGGFS
+776 TNRTEFIGGFS
-787 SKTRAGFHVFARKY
+787 SKTRAGFHAFARKY

-832 NRTESEFPTGFIA
+832 NRTESEFPTGFIS

-919 TKDKFIAKTSGG
+919 TKDKFIAKTLGG

-944 PESSRFDWDGTR
+944 PESSRFDGDGTR

-961 VDYFDTA
+961 VDYFDTT

-995 KYDTKYIPDS
+995 RYDTKYIPDS

-1030 IGSFNKTF
+1030 VGGFNKTF

-1047 ANYFGGGLVVGSKDK
+1047 ANYFGGGLVVGSVDK
-1062 FISKT
+1062 FITKT
-1067 TDGFHI
+1067 TEGFHI

-1089 DWDGLPDR
+1089 DWDGVPDR

-1108 FDTASTINEYRTKI
+1108 FDTAVGINEYRTRI

-1165 RQQAPAVD
+1165 RQSAPAVD
-1173 FFDNLLVSRI
+1173 FFDNLSVSRV
-1183 NDRINQLVSFRP
+1183 NDRISQLVSFRP

-1200 DGYVVKSRGFDT
+1200 DGYVVKTHGFDT

-1237 PTINYFDIQGTHT
+1237 PAINYFDLQSTHT
-1250 NAGFHK
+1250 NVGFHK
-1256 YAVRGDTKFIHAS
+1256 YAVRGDTKYIHAL

-1279 WGGDKQK
+1279 WGGNKQK
-1286 AKTVDFFTNT
+1286 AKTIDFFFNSS
-1296 AGKGFRSFSL
+1296 AKGFNSFSL
-1306 EKITN
+1306 EMITN
-1311 YVNGISRFDWDGNRA
+1311 YVNGISRFDWNGNRA
-1326 GAPEVNYFGKVTPKT
+1326 AAPEVNYFGKLTPKT
-1341 GYAKQLIAAESLF
+1341 GYAKQLISAESLF
-1354 SAIFGSNDGEAGFK
+1354 SAIFGSNDGEMGFK
-1368 KFFVNKNDT
+1368 NFFTNKNDT
-1377 RYSPLTTEFSTAAR
+1377 RYSALNTEFSTAAR

-1438 GSLNRPITDPSVVEA
+1438 GSLNRPVTDPSIAEVGLENYV
-1453 GDNDYTNAAF
+1453 NTAF

-1469 LIRKTFKNLYPGTTT
+1469 TIRNIAKKIFPGTTT
-1484 VFDSAVVK
+1484 VFDSAVIK
-1492 RSSIKTKTL
+1492 RSSITTKTL

-1516 FFSWGKYPFGTDQG
+1516 FFSWGKYPQGTDQG
-1530 FFPNMTLLKGTLYPI
+1530 FFQNMTLMKGTLYPI
-1545 IGPHISERDLPNTTT
+1545 IGPHINERGVKEVTPPIVI
-1560 TADIFDGLAEMFLE
+1560 DIFAGLGDQDIRAG
-1574 LGIGGGNGA
+1574 LGGLSGTGVFGGNFRDDPPVG
-1583 GAFAVQNYQSG
+1583 ND
-1594 TAGIANTTNYGTSTD
+1594 TN
-1609 LQVEHGRGSKYKT
+1609 LQVEHGRGNKHT
-1622 GRTLNA
+1622 LGRTLNA
-1628 IGYGVQ
+1628 IGFGIN

-1646 LPHSLGKRPWSSAIG
+1646 LPNSLGKRPWSSAIG
-1661 NSLFSSLQ
+1661 NNLFSSLQ

-1695 GPSKELTAYQ
+1695 GPSKELTATQ
-1705 QYLNQK
+1705 QYLHREP
-1711 AGDSNI
+1711 GDYSI
-1717 WRTARGSRY
+1717 WRTARGGRY
-1726 ETQLRNGWWVEPS
+1726 ETQLRNGWWVQPS
-1739 SNAADVSGEAGYDP
+1739 TDSADRGGTENQDP

-1763 KEDSENLVRN
+1763 KDDSENLVRK

-1778 RWAIATGELDKQHS
+1778 RWAIETGELDKQHS
-1792 KFNLRADSYNSDLFW
+1792 KFNLRADAHNTDLFW

-1819 WGWGAMACGRGSI
+1819 WGWGALACGRGSI
-1832 TTQLDRRIADMSRMF
+1832 TTQLDRRFADLSRMF
-1847 KWMTSGKGIMWNV
+1847 KFMTSGKGIMWNV

-1883 ERVFDSSRSGRSRT
+1883 NRTFDKTGGSGDRIN
-1897 VTGTVSVTN
+1897 GTVSVTN

-1919 SGGVKSIF
+1919 TGGIKSVL

-1937 TQVYNPFSIFQN
+1937 TQVYNPFSIFGN

-1954 FLSRFQRHSTA
+1954 FLTRFQRHSTA
-1965 AAYGMDGT
+1965 AAYGMDGA
-1973 GMWQKGYK
+1973 GQWQSGYK
-1981 EEIAKG
+1981 QEIAKG
-1987 LYKRGGG
+1987 VYEKGGDFT
-1994 LLSFGGIYDKSSFIK
+1994 SFGGVNDVGNYFK
-2009 GDYLARVDRTDI
+2009 RVDRTDTA
-2021 DNPDATTADL
+2021 NPLATTADL
-2031 KNLGLPTGRKN
+2031 KNLGLPTGRKG

-2063 IDQNIAGLNYGP
+2063 INQNIAGLDYGP
-2075 KSFHLKDSSG
+2075 KTFHKTDASG
-2085 NWAIPKRDPS
+2085 KWEVPSLDPS
-2095 EWNSTTANPVPSEGT
+2095 QWNSTSKNPAAGADK
-2110 YDAGLITGAASSL
+2110 YDAGLLDEKIGASSL
-2123 DYFEDPKKDNQ
+2123 NYFEDPKKDNQ

-2160 DPTRGVVVYGPPAPS
+2160 DPTRGVVPPYGPP

-2187 DKIAGF
+2187 DQIAGF

-2209 QLTDEDYDA
+2209 RLNEGDYDA
-2218 SGINASDPQSKLRI
+2218 SGINASDPRSSLRI
-2232 QASTILLNVSNKRLS
+2232 KASTILLNVSNKRLS

-2309 GSYRERLKEINQ
+2309 GSYRERLLEIRRKELTNFS
-2321 KEKGTTLGEL
+2321 GEV

-2340 GLALSP
+2340 GLALLR
-2346 DASTSLNP
+2346 DGSTPLNP
-2354 YAQGNTLLTDGRST
+2354 YAQGNTFLTDGRST
-2368 NIDKTKYKKLLGE
+2368 AIDKKYKKLLGE
-2381 KITIQPITQMRLQ
+2381 QITIQPITQMRLQ
-2394 NIDTFGF
+2394 ANNPFEF
-2401 KYPDPRDRL
+2401 KYPSSQDRL
-2410 VDTNAIQGG
+2410 RNISGIDISRG
-2419 RSVGMDKPNRMIR
+2419 SGMDSSNAFIP
-2432 DAAAA
+2432 DASTAVA
-2437 GVGVPNRITNP
+2437 GLTPNRITNP
-2448 ILSPIKG
+2448 ILNPIKY
-2455 HNTANYAHLTK
+2455 HKTSDYAHLTK
-2466 YNTSRPGAAVNWR
+2466 YKVSRPGAATNWN
-2479 SSNFAGAG
+2479 SSNFTGAG
-2487 SPRSEQFND
+2487 SLRSETFND

-2506 TDGTPSP
+2506 TEAGATPNSTP
-2513 RNTATQAWNE
+2513 GWND
-2523 KLSLAFSV
+2523 KLSLAFSP

-2539 NQNLETKFG
+2539 TQNLETKFG

-2555 AGVDRGNPRITHIQH
+2555 PSVDRGNPRVTHIQY
-2570 QKIQDAFSGTTGN
+2570 QKVQSAFPGGTLANGTTAVPAN
-2583 ISGSG
+2583 G
-2588 ITLPGGIGLGGAGG
+2588 IAFPTAAFP
-2602 GATVI
+2602 TRV
-2607 IKGKGG
+2607 
-2613 KYATYPVPVAKAGF
+2613 ATYPVPMPKIGSTS
-2627 NANDFRGDRINI
+2627 DSFRGDRINI

-2651 DLVYEKGVFN
+2651 NLVYETGPFN
-2661 NPNGIPGSD
+2661 STAGIPGAE

-2679 LVLDGHNYCPAEV
+2679 LVLDGHNFCPSEV

-2750 RKLNYLAGYTA
+2750 RKLNYLAGFTA
-2761 PEYTSAGFIRAP
+2761 PEYTAAGFIRAP

-2801 STWETAHLE
+2801 GTWETAHLE
-2810 GDRYNQNTDATIRN
+2810 GDRYNLSTDAAITT
-2824 ESTPGVLQLPKTIQ
+2824 ESRPGVLQLPKTIQ

-2851 EKYGVFYPLYDDRTD
+2851 EKFGVFYPLYDDRND
-2866 NPNDIETGLIPDN
+2866 GPNDVETGLIPQGT
-2879 DNRVNWFKPF
+2879 NRVNWFVPF
-2889 DNIAGSLTIA
+2889 DNIADPFAITNAAAITTA
-2899 TAGTPGIPA
+2899 TTA
-2908 TLAPGQYGPA
+2908 TT
-2918 APAVAAVGATGGDP
+2918 AVAAVVAVAAVPATATTPAIAAVAAVPAIAAAGSTAAVFATGGDP
-2932 DTTEY
+2932 DSTAY
-2937 LAVRPGDEDVVL
+2937 LAVRPGDENIL
-2949 NQATFIPA
+2949 AAAPA
-2957 SIPEIP
+2957 LSPTEIP

>member
-16 EVSVEEKNEPQTSVA
+16 EVSVEEKNGPQTSVA

-77 RKDFDNMIVNS
+77 RKDFDNMIINS

-102 NLGRQTLDKITSKF
+102 NLGRQTLDKIISKF

-180 PEIKINGKPLT
+180 PELKINGKPLT

-203 NLFSPINNVV
+203 TLFSPINNVV

-218 LSKEVKVSDK
+218 LSKEIKVSTK
-228 KVQTPDI
+228 KIQTPDI

-265 SDLNLGDKVARFNPT
+265 SDFNLGDRVARFNPM
-280 SKLVTKEPVLKAIAS
+280 SKLVTKEPVLKAISS

-314 VSRTNPIGRNDDP
+314 VSRTNPTGRNDDP

-378 TTNFMSDTHAKG
+378 TTNFMSDSYAKG

-416 VNFFDVK
+416 VNFFDVN

-476 TFAENLETKYKTE
+476 TFAQTLETKYKT
-489 SSIYD
+489 SASIYD
-494 WNGKRERA
+494 WDGKRERA
-502 PEVNYFDISKQ
+502 PEVNYFDITKQ
-513 YTKKGFHKFARN
+513 HTKKGFHKFARN

-531 AESSIYDWDGDRNE
+531 AESSIFDWDGKRAK

-563 HNFAQIYDTKY
+563 HNFAQLYDTKY
-574 KTDSSIYDWDGIRE
+574 KTESSIYDWDGVRE
-588 DAPVVNYFDLGGK
+588 DAPIVNYFDLGGK

-648 EGFHNFAELYDTK
+648 EGFHNFAQLYDTK

-666 SIYDWDG
+666 SIFDWDG
-673 NRQEAPVVNYF
+673 NKQEAPVVNYF
-684 DLTGQNTTTGFHSF
+684 DLTGQNTSIGFHSF
-698 ALKYDTKY
+698 AQKYDTKY

-717 TKEQAPAVDYFDGPK
+717 TKEQAPGVDYFDGPK
-732 RNTTTGFHIF
+732 RNTTIGFHIF

-776 TNRTEFVGGFS
+776 TNRTEFIGGFS
-787 SKTRAGFHVFARKY
+787 SKTRAGFHAFARKY

-832 NRTESEFPTGFIA
+832 NRTESEFPTGFIS

-904 INSRNDYRGGGLVVG
+904 VNSRNDYRGGGLVVG
-919 TKDKFIAKTSGG
+919 TKDKFIAKTLGG

-956 EKAPA
+956 EKAPT

-983 PKTTTGFHTFAL
+983 PKTSTGFHTFAL
-995 KYDTKYIPDS
+995 RYDTKYIPDS

-1030 IGSFNKTF
+1030 VGGFNKTF
-1038 SDSLFIFSG
+1038 SDSLFISSG
-1047 ANYFGGGLVVGSKDK
+1047 ANYFGGGLVVGSVDK
-1062 FISKT
+1062 FITKT

-1108 FDTASTINEYRTKI
+1108 FDTAVGINEYRTRI

-1165 RQQAPAVD
+1165 RQSAPAVD
-1173 FFDNLLVSRI
+1173 FFDNLSVSRV
-1183 NDRINQLVSFRP
+1183 NDRISQLVSFRP

-1200 DGYVVKSRGFDT
+1200 DGYVVKTHGFDT

-1237 PTINYFDIQGTHT
+1237 PAINYFDLQSTHT
-1250 NAGFHK
+1250 NVGFHK
-1256 YAVRGDTKFIHAS
+1256 YAVRGDTKYIHAL

-1279 WGGDKQK
+1279 WGGNKQK
-1286 AKTVDFFTNT
+1286 AKTIDFFFNSS
-1296 AGKGFRSFSL
+1296 AKGFNSFSL
-1306 EKITN
+1306 EMITN
-1311 YVNGISRFDWDGNRA
+1311 YVNGISRFDWNGNRA
-1326 GAPEVNYFGKVTPKT
+1326 AAPEVNYFGKLTPKT
-1341 GYAKQLIAAESLF
+1341 GYAKQLISAESLF
-1354 SAIFGSNDGEAGFK
+1354 SAIFGSNDGETGFK
-1368 KFFVNKNDT
+1368 NFFTNKNDT
-1377 RYSPLTTEFSTAAR
+1377 RYSALTTEFSTAAR

-1410 SRLDS
+1410 SRLDA

-1433 FIPYL
+1433 FVPYL
-1438 GSLNRPITDPSVVEA
+1438 GSLNRPTSDPSIKVVR
-1453 GDNDYTNAAF
+1453 G
-1463 VTDNQA
+1463 
-1469 LIRKTFKNLYPGTTT
+1469 LIQ
-1484 VFDSAVVK
+1484 
-1492 RSSIKTKTL
+1492 TKTL
-1501 GSKFSLVDSKRKTTR
+1501 GSKLSLVDAKQKYTR
-1516 FFSWGKYPFGTDQG
+1516 SFGWGKFPDFRQG
-1530 FFPNMTLLKGTLYPI
+1530 FLPHMTLLDGTMYPI
-1545 IGPHISERDLPNTTT
+1545 ILPPLTVDDRNDFYSMREYIKNARMNPYYEPPTRGPNQYVTDYNGYEGGSAYSGNVSNVGGTNRRRLENPAGYDSEEYQKRDAFRASLGNWRVVHGYETDPWYTDQQGLLDTYLPN
-1560 TADIFDGLAEMFLE
+1560 
-1574 LGIGGGNGA
+1574 
-1583 GAFAVQNYQSG
+1583 
-1594 TAGIANTTNYGTSTD
+1594 
-1609 LQVEHGRGSKYKT
+1609 
-1622 GRTLNA
+1622 
-1628 IGYGVQ
+1628 
-1634 DTFDGQQ
+1634 
-1641 YLDVL
+1641 
-1646 LPHSLGKRPWSSAIG
+1646 SLGKRPYSSKFG
-1661 NSLFSSLQ
+1661 NGEFATMG
-1669 NQYPT
+1669 NQFPFYQTNP
-1674 YTHDATSRF
+1674 YYRF
-1683 YGYRRPNNSNVE
+1683 FGYRRPTNAFRNKTEVDTNNKAITSTKETEHRRFVG
-1695 GPSKELTAYQ
+1695 GPYE
-1705 QYLNQK
+1705 NQIK
-1711 AGDSNI
+1711 
-1717 WRTARGSRY
+1717 
-1726 ETQLRNGWWVEPS
+1726 NGWWAQPITDDDAITKKINLDKNGNERPK
-1739 SNAADVSGEAGYDP
+1739 DIWERQTGYWSVD
-1753 NLQVTGNFKI
+1753 
-1763 KEDSENLVRN
+1763 EDSANLVRK
-1773 YGNIG
+1773 YGFIA
-1778 RWAIATGELDKQHS
+1778 RWAIKSGALEKEYNR
-1792 KFNLRADSYNSDLFW
+1792 FNLRKDAHNTDLIW
-1807 DQPYYVTNMGSH
+1807 NQPYWMSDIGSH
-1819 WGWGAMACGRGSI
+1819 WGYGVGDEGLVRGGI
-1832 TTQLDRRIADMSRMF
+1832 AAQIDRRIADMQRMF
-1847 KWMTSGKGIMWNV
+1847 KFMTSGKGLLWNLR
-1860 VQFGLQATN
+1860 QFGLQATN

-1876 EPFDLFE
+1876 EPFDLFQTDTMTTSPMSDFGGKTME
-1883 ERVFDSSRSGRSRT
+1883 GGSVF
-1897 VTGTVSVTN
+1897 VTN
-1906 TSLLGN
+1906 TSLLPN
-1912 FFGNDDG
+1912 FFGNNDG
-1919 SGGVKSIF
+1919 TGGIKSVL
-1927 GNTNIFMPPP
+1927 GNVNIFMPPP
-1937 TQVYNPFSIFQN
+1937 TQIFNPLSVFVN
-1949 ILGSG
+1949 TLLGGSTG
-1954 FLSRFQRHSTA
+1954 PYHYQRHSTA
-1965 AAYGMDGT
+1965 AAYGMDGV
-1973 GMWQKGYK
+1973 GQWQAGYK
-1981 EEIAKG
+1981 QEIAKIIIEKDSYG
-1987 LYKRGGG
+1987 NWSTLQRTN
-1994 LLSFGGIYDKSSFIK
+1994 
-2009 GDYLARVDRTDI
+2009 VD
-2021 DNPDATTADL
+2021 NVGTTADL
-2031 KNLGLPTGRKN
+2031 KNLGLPTGRAN
-2042 VPKDLNQH
+2042 VPRDLNQH

-2075 KSFHLKDSSG
+2075 KTFHKMSAGEFIVPATDGS
-2085 NWAIPKRDPS
+2085 K
-2095 EWNSTTANPVPSEGT
+2095 WNSTAANPDSLGA
-2110 YDAGLITGAASSL
+2110 YDGGLQNGSAQSL
-2123 DYFEDPKKDNQ
+2123 DYFESPSPENQ

-2140 YNRLIGLMKELLPQ
+2140 YNRLIGLMRELLPQ
-2154 SFAPTM
+2154 SFSPILKRVPAVDTSGFNNAMTLDTPGGGFDHSDISEQTS
-2160 DPTRGVVVYGPPAPS
+2160 GIVGPYPSFSGTGATSTYSLGSNPVTIPAPQDAHS
-2175 APPKPPSPASLV
+2175 ELRVQASL
-2187 DKIAGF
+2187 A
-2193 LPFKT
+2193 
-2198 RMIMPWEGITG
+2198 
-2209 QLTDEDYDA
+2209 
-2218 SGINASDPQSKLRI
+2218 
-2232 QASTILLNVSNKRLS
+2232 LLATHNRTLQ
-2247 DSEIIRISSNFGGP
+2247 DGEIVRISSNFGGP
-2261 HSFFG
+2261 GSLLG
-2266 LFGTKFTKSSHKLL
+2266 LFGTRLNKSSHKLL
-2280 GPYTT
+2280 GAYTT
-2285 SPVLDK
+2285 SPPLTSEGLLT
-2291 DKVRDGKQ
+2291 GKQ
-2299 RESFYSLDFY
+2299 RETFFALDFY
-2309 GSYRERLKEINQ
+2309 SSYRDRLKDIHF
-2321 KEKGTTLGEL
+2321 KERTIGAKGEL

-2340 GLALSP
+2340 GLALA
-2346 DASTSLNP
+2346 DDGSTSINP
-2354 YAQGNTLLTDGRST
+2354 YGQGNDLLTDWGPENFSRA
-2368 NIDKTKYKKLLGE
+2368 NYPKILGE
-2381 KITIQPITQMRLQ
+2381 KITLQPITQVRLQ
-2394 NIDTFGF
+2394 LHNPFRF
-2401 KYPDPRDRL
+2401 NYPNAGDRL
-2410 VDTNAIQGG
+2410 KDTSLLQGNKG
-2419 RSVGMDKPNRMIR
+2419 RGMDEGANGDIR
-2432 DAAAA
+2432 DGVSAAT
-2437 GVGVPNRITNP
+2437 GPSNRVTNP
-2448 ILSPIKG
+2448 ILSPIKS
-2455 HNTANYAHLTK
+2455 HKTANYTHLTK
-2466 YNTSRPGAAVNWR
+2466 YNPSRPGAANSWR
-2479 SSNFAGAG
+2479 SSNFTGAG
-2487 SPRSEQFND
+2487 SLRSEKFND

-2506 TDGTPSP
+2506 TETGATPFSTP
-2513 RNTATQAWNE
+2513 GWNN
-2523 KLSLAFSV
+2523 KLSLAFSP

-2539 NQNLETKFG
+2539 KQNLETKFG

-2555 AGVDRGNPRITHIQH
+2555 PGVDRGNPRVTHIQH

-2583 ISGSG
+2583 VSGSG
-2588 ITLPGGIGLGGAGG
+2588 ITLPGGIALGGAGG
-2602 GATVI
+2602 GATSI

-2613 KYATYPVPVAKAGF
+2613 KYATYPVPVVKPGF
-2627 NANDFRGDRINI
+2627 TADAFRGDRINI

-2661 NPNGIPGSD
+2661 NPNGIPGAD

-2810 GDRYNQNTDATIRN
+2810 GDRYNNTTDATIRD

-2851 EKYGVFYPLYDDRTD
+2851 EKYGVFYPLYDDRT
-2866 NPNDIETGLIPDN
+2866 NSANDIETGLIPATD
-2879 DNRVNWFKPF
+2879 DRVNWFKPF
-2889 DNIAGSLTIA
+2889 DNITNSFQII
-2899 TAGTPGIPA
+2899 TAGTPGIPVP
-2908 TLAPGQYGPA
+2908 LLPGEYGPA
-2918 APAVAAVGATGGDP
+2918 APAIAAVGATGGDA
-2932 DTTEY
+2932 DATEY

-2949 NQATFIPA
+2949 NQATFAAA
-2957 SIPEIP
+2957 SIPPP